1 VGGGGKPT
9 AHPVVPTLMR
19 AVGVLEFGG
28 PEKLQVVERAE
39 PHPGAGE
46 VRIRVHSA
54 AVNPTDTNFRS
65 GAYGTEPSGYGAP
78 WIPGADAAGVIDR
91 VGPDTTWQVGDQVV
105 ALVVPTSA
113 HGGSYADQVVVP
125 AASVIRLPK
134 NADLVTG
141 ATFLMNAMTARLT
154 LEELDLH
161 PGQTIAVTGA
171 AGTYG
176 AYVVQL
182 AKADGLRVI
191 ADAKP
196 SDEELVRGFG
206 ADEIVA
212 RGDGVTDRIRALVP
226 DGVDGLADGAV
237 LDAGVLPAVR
247 DGGGLVTIRGWS
259 GPSERGIT
267 VHPVMVYGSA
277 QRTDVLDRLREQ
289 VEDGTLTLRVART
302 LPAAQ
307 AADAHRL
314 LEAGGVRGRI
324 VLDFTA

>member
-1 VGGGGKPT
+1 
-9 AHPVVPTLMR
+9 MR
-19 AVGVLEFGG
+19 AVGVTEFGG
-28 PEKLQVVERAE
+28 PEMLKVVELAE
-39 PHPGAGE
+39 PHAGPGE
-46 VRIRVHSA
+46 VRIRVHAA
-54 AVNPTDTNFRS
+54 AVNPTDTGFRS
-65 GAYGTEPSGYGAP
+65 GAYGARPGDHDAP
-78 WIPGADAAGVIDR
+78 WIPGADAAGVIDE
-91 VGPDTTWQVGDQVV
+91 VGPVGESSGPESQIGTWQLGDEVV
-105 ALVVPTSA
+105 AITVPA
-113 HGGSYADQVVVP
+113 GPHGGSYAEQVVVP

-134 NADLVTG
+134 GADLVSG
-141 ATFLMNAMTARLT
+141 STFLMNALTARLS
-154 LEELDLH
+154 LDALGLR
-161 PGQTIAVTGA
+161 PGQTVAVTGA

-176 AYVVQL
+176 GYVVQL

-191 ADAKP
+191 ADAKA

-212 RGDGVTDRIRALVP
+212 RGTGVVDRIRALAP

-237 LDAGVLPAVR
+237 LDGAVLPAIR
-247 DGGGLVTIRGWS
+247 DGGTLVTVRGWS

-267 VHPVMVYGSA
+267 VHPVMVYASA
-277 QRTDVLDRLREQ
+277 HRTDLLDRLREQ

-302 LPAAQ
+302 FPAAQ

>member
-1 VGGGGKPT
+1 
-9 AHPVVPTLMR
+9 MR

-28 PEKLQVVERAE
+28 PEKLQVVARAE
-39 PHPGAGE
+39 PHPGPGE
-46 VRIRVHSA
+46 VRIRVHSV

-65 GAYGTEPSGYGAP
+65 GAHGTKPSGYGAP
-78 WIPGADAAGVIDR
+78 WIPGADAAGVIDEI
-91 VGPDTTWQVGDQVV
+91 GPDTDWQVGDQVV
-105 ALVVPTSA
+105 ALVVPSGP

-134 NADLVTG
+134 NADLVAG

-154 LEELDLH
+154 LEKLDLH

-176 AYVVQL
+176 AYVIQL
-182 AKADGLRVI
+182 AKTEGLRVI
-191 ADAKP
+191 ADAQP
-196 SDEELVRGFG
+196 SDEALVRGFG

-212 RGDGVTDRIRALVP
+212 RGAGVTDRIRALVP

-237 LDAGVLPAVR
+237 LDAGVLPVVR
-247 DGGGLVTIRGWS
+247 DGGRVVTIRGWA

-267 VHPVMVYGSA
+267 VTPVLVYDHA
-277 QRTDVLDRLREQ
+277 TRTDLLTRLGEQ

-302 LPAAQ
+302 FPAAQ

-314 LEAGGVRGRI
+314 LEGGGVRGRI
-324 VLDFTA
+324 VLDFTV